1 MQPKLQWKMEE
12 ELLLIGMTDLGVS
25 GLVQG
30 RGLQI

>member
-1 MQPKLQWKMEE
+1 MEE